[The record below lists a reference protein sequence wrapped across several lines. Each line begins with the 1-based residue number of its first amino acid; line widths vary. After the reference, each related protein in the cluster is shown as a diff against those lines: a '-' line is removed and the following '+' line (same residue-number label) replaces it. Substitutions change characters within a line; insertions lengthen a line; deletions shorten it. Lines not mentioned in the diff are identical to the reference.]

1 MPLGAIHLLL
11 TEVIPRL
18 IYVQPGSSSLMKNLK
33 KKKKKKRRRSTIV
46 QDAIDPDTEEDTDEY
61 S

>member
-33 KKKKKKRRRSTIV
+33 KKKKRRRSTIV

>member
-18 IYVQPGSSSLMKNLK
+18 IHVQPGSSSLM
-33 KKKKKKRRRSTIV
+33 KKKKKKRRRSTII
-46 QDAIDPDTEEDTDEY
+46 QDVIELDTEEDTDED